1 MQIAPK
7 TMTCYMTDRLS
18 ESLRNRANTIAEIAV
33 TLPLTDRQA
42 SVLHSISE
50 NLVRQADRFESPVAE
65 LEEDALDVELKS
77 ARRLSSVRR
86 RQEVFLPS
94 WAESCT
100 ALPNCLLRSSFWSA
114 GSSSREARGSVVDA
128 DTASDVPSHNSEFQG
143 VRVTFSGERLGWF
156 DRRVLAVCIDHYRE
170 GRPLSAGARDENDWI
185 ELSFFQFATR
195 MGVQYSPSGH
205 IATENSLRRLSS
217 TSLSVKNSTHTHE
230 IFQLLEV
237 SFGEE
242 GEPGLERRASDRL
255 RFRILAPWANL
266 YGRFGWTAVP
276 HTAMNMGRGLK
287 TWITCFYASHSAPFP
302 LDVST
307 LHRLSGSSLAAGAFL
322 ANVRTILEDLKTSK
336 DEAVAAES
344 FHIAKTKKTRVGVTA
359 YSVTVSLRRWGK
371 KKK

>member
-1 MQIAPK
+1 VQIAPL
-7 TMTCYMTDRLS
+7 TMTRNMTDRRS
-18 ESLRNRANTIAEIAV
+18 ESLRKRANTVSEIA
-33 TLPLTDRQA
+33 LASPLTDRQA
-42 SVLHSISE
+42 GVLYSVSR
-50 NLVRQADRFESPVAE
+50 NLARQADRFESPVAE
-65 LEEDALDVELKS
+65 LAEDALDVELKN

-86 RQEVFLPS
+86 RHEVFLPS

-114 GSSSREARGSVVDA
+114 SSSSKEARGSVVDA
-128 DTASDVPSHNSEFQG
+128 DMASDVSSHNSEFQG

-156 DRRVLAVCIDHYRE
+156 DRRVLAVCIDQYRE
-170 GRPLSAGARDENDWI
+170 GRPLSAGARGEKDWI
-185 ELSFFQFATR
+185 EMSFFQFATR

-205 IATENSLRRLSS
+205 IATKNSLRRLSS

-230 IFQLLEV
+230 IFQFLEV

-242 GEPGLERRASDRL
+242 GGPCLERRASDRL
-255 RFRILAPWANL
+255 RFRILAPLANL
-266 YGRFGWTAVP
+266 YGSFGWTAVP
-276 HTAMNMGRGLK
+276 HSAMNIGRGLK
-287 TWITCFYASHSAPFP
+287 TWIACFYASHSAPFP

-336 DEAVAAES
+336 DEAVAVES

-359 YSVTVSLRRWGK
+359 NSVTVSLKKWGK
-371 KKK
+371 KK